1 MNVMEPVEIPKA
13 TIKEAAERAGVSIAS
28 VSRALNNKP
37 GISEKTR
44 KRILDICAELNYIPN
59 TSARELTAGHS
70 NTIAISMGP
79 HDFVA
84 SRYLGMLWPALSSAI
99 RKKGQNLLPVE
110 QDTDISQITGAILLG
125 VEDNDA
131 RAKYLKETGVPF
143 VSIGCSDGVFWVA
156 PDDFNGARQATEH
169 LLERG
174 RKQIAFVT
182 PTVYGGGYQFRYQG
196 YMSAM
201 ASKGLPVREIRTTS
215 EPLGEIAAYR
225 YFLNMD
231 EKQLE
236 SLDGFVCECDETAI
250 GLIAALQDRGYKVPE
265 DFSVVGYDGLPG
277 VAKEL
282 TTIVQDPHDIA
293 EKVSELLEAAI
304 AGEMPRGAVIP
315 VTLKVGKTS

>member
-156 PDDFNGARQATEH
+156 LMTSMVPA
-169 LLERG
+169 
-174 RKQIAFVT
+174 KQPSI
-182 PTVYGGGYQFRYQG
+182 YWNED
-196 YMSAM
+196 
-201 ASKGLPVREIRTTS
+201 ASKSLLLPRRFT
-215 EPLGEIAAYR
+215 
-225 YFLNMD
+225 
-231 EKQLE
+231 
-236 SLDGFVCECDETAI
+236 
-250 GLIAALQDRGYKVPE
+250 
-265 DFSVVGYDGLPG
+265 VV
-277 VAKEL
+277 VTNSA
-282 TTIVQDPHDIA
+282 T
-293 EKVSELLEAAI
+293 
-304 AGEMPRGAVIP
+304 RVICRQWRARACR
-315 VTLKVGKTS
+315 

>member
-1 MNVMEPVEIPKA
+1 MSVMDPVEIPKA

-44 KRILDICAELNYIPN
+44 KRILDICAELNYVPN
-59 TSARELTAGHS
+59 TSARELTGGHS

-84 SRYLGMLWPALSSAI
+84 SRYLGMLWPALSAEI
-99 RKKGQNLLPVE
+99 RKRGQNLLPVE
-110 QDTDISQITGAILLG
+110 QDTDISKVSGAILIG
-125 VEDNDA
+125 VEDNDP
-131 RAKYLKETGVPF
+131 RAEYLKEMEIPF
-143 VSIGCSDGVFWVA
+143 VSIGCGDNIFWVA
-156 PDDFNGARQATEH
+156 PDDFNGARLATEH

-174 RKQIAFVT
+174 CRQVAFVT

-201 ASKGLPVREIRTTS
+201 ASKGLPVRELRTTS

-225 YFLNMD
+225 YFLNM
-231 EKQLE
+231 EKPLLE
-236 SLDGFVCECDETAI
+236 AFDGFVCECDETAI
-250 GLIAALQDRGYKVPE
+250 GLIAALKDRGYQVPG

-277 VAKEL
+277 VSKDL
-282 TTIVQDPHDIA
+282 TTIIQDPHDIA
-293 EKVSELLEAAI
+293 EKVSELLEAAM
-304 AGEMPRGAVIP
+304 AGELPRGAMIP
-315 VTLKVGKTS
+315 VTLKQGKSS